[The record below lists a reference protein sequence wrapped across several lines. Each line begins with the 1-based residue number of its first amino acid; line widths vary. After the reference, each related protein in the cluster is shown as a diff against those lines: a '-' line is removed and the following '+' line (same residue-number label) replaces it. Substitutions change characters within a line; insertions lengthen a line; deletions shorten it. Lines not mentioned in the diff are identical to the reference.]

1 MKDKWMNMGYEDDD
15 LKPYIEP
22 EAEYNDLRRI
32 GIGGIYYNIR
42 TIYRKYL
49 CKYAYRCGYF
59 V

>member
-1 MKDKWMNMGYEDDD
+1 MNMGYEDDD